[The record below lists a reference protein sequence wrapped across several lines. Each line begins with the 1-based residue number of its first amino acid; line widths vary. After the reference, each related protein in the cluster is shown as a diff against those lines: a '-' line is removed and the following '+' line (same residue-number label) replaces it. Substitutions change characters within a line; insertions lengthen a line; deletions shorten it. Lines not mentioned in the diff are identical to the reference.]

1 MYVRFKKRFSLLAA
15 LSGLLAISYGAGAQ
29 TLYGSLTGNV
39 TDSSGAAVPKAKIEI
54 LNTATGVV
62 RQIAAD
68 DRGAYL
74 VSDLQP
80 GAYRIT
86 ISAPSFQTR
95 VQEGLTI
102 DVNTVRR
109 LDVALDVSRLNESVT
124 VEASAVT
131 LQTDR
136 ADINNQIS
144 SSQLA
149 DLPLINSQGRNF
161 QALFKVLPGFTPPA
175 EAHSDAGNPQRSMV
189 VQVNGMPQSSNNT
202 RLDGATISYPWLPR
216 LVAYLPPVEA
226 IETVNVVSNSFDA
239 EQGMA
244 GGAAMNVAIKSG
256 TNQFHGAAWEYHTN
270 SRLKARNYF
279 YCLYSCSGDPNLPAK
294 NLNNQFGLRL
304 GGPIKR
310 NKLFFF
316 ADWERTT
323 RRQAASAFRTIP
335 TAALRNGDFTG
346 TGTTIYDPSTGNVNG
361 SNRSP
366 FPNNRIPATRID
378 PASAY
383 MAGLIPQPNQTVF
396 PNNYLA
402 VGTYRLTRD
411 NIDMKINYVPTGNMQ
426 IFGRYSLSPTDL
438 FDPPS
443 LGQAG
448 GDATNGGQPGLATG
462 LIQSAAIGGT
472 YTFSPHVLLDAVVG
486 YTRLRLDAK
495 NVDIDKNY
503 GLDVLH
509 IPGTNGSDPLQG
521 GYPRFNFPTGGFS
534 NLGNPNVSN
543 PFLFRDPQ
551 YTTSDNVSWILGTHS
566 LRFGFDFT
574 KYDINHFQPQASNGP
589 RGGFVFSG
597 GLTSLN
603 GGAATGTYNQW
614 GDFLLGLPQGMG
626 KDVQYLNPATVRM
639 PSYGLYIRDAWQISR
654 KLTLDY
660 GLRYE
665 FYPAPRRDHWAGE
678 RYDPTTDKVYRGG
691 FDVGV
696 GQLAPRLGI
705 AYRMNEK
712 TVIRTGA
719 GISID
724 PNSFRYLRDAYPA
737 TISTQ
742 FNGANSYQAAGSLRT
757 GLPAVVGPDLNQTVF
772 SLPLTVNTTTFP
784 QVFHRGYIESYNFT
798 IERDAG
804 AGFNLQAAYVGSRAI
819 RQTAIQNINTAGPNG
834 GQNGRALFPAFG
846 RTANVNYFTP
856 FNTASFNSL
865 QLQAIRR
872 VKSAMV
878 GVAYTLSRAIDYTDD
893 QDSSLFFNWVPI
905 LQRNKA
911 VAGFDRTHNFQF
923 FGDYGLP
930 FGRGKRWAKN
940 GWAARLAGGWQLN
953 WILSRYSGTPFS
965 VVSSATP
972 LNAPG
977 NSNQTADQVVAN
989 VQILGGHGAGQP
1001 YFDPNAF
1008 AVPGIVVPGTTR
1020 FGNTGRNI
1028 LRGPGFF
1035 NLDGSIFRDFAI
1047 TERFVLQ
1054 FRAEAFG
1061 ATNTPQFT
1069 QFTGGS
1075 STVTTVSSAI
1085 RNADQSIRFLN
1096 GYDELTVA
1104 TGERQFRFALKL
1116 SF

>member
-1 MYVRFKKRFSLLAA
+1 MYVSRIIRVATLLQFSLLA
-15 LSGLLAISYGAGAQ
+15 ISQVASAQ

-39 TDSSGAAVPKAKIEI
+39 TDSSGGSVPNAKIEI
-54 LNTATGVV
+54 LNVATGISRQVV
-62 RQIAAD
+62 TD
-68 DRGAYL
+68 ERGSYL
-74 VSDLQP
+74 VSDLQA
-80 GAYRIT
+80 GTYRVTIT
-86 ISAPSFQTR
+86 APSFQGR
-95 VQEGLTI
+95 IQEGLAV

-109 LDVALDVSRLNESVT
+109 LDVTLQVSQLTESVT
-124 VEASAVT
+124 VGAMAVA

-136 ADINNQIS
+136 ADINNQIGS
-144 SSQLA
+144 AQLT

-161 QALFKVLPGFTPPA
+161 QALFKVLPGFTPPV

-226 IETVNVVSNSFDA
+226 VETVNIVSSSFDA

-256 TNQFHGAAWEYHTN
+256 TNAFHGSAWEFHTN

-279 YCLYSCSGDPNLPAK
+279 YCLYSCSGDPNTPPK
-294 NLNNQFGLRL
+294 NLNNQFGVTL
-304 GGPIKR
+304 GGPIKK

-323 RRQAASAFRTIP
+323 RRQSASVNRTIP
-335 TAALRNGDFTG
+335 TAALRGGDFNG
-346 TGTTIYDPSTGNVNG
+346 TGGQIYDPNTGNG
-361 SNRSP
+361 DATKRTL
-366 FPNNRIPATRID
+366 FPNNQIPVTRID

-383 MAGLIPQPNQTVF
+383 MANLIPQPNQTVF

-402 VGTYRLTRD
+402 VGTYLLTRD
-411 NIDMKINYVPTGNMQ
+411 NIDMKINYVPTDNMQ
-426 IFGRYSLSPTDL
+426 IFGRYSLSPTDI

-443 LGQAG
+443 LGAAG
-448 GDATNGGQPGLATG
+448 GDATNGGQPGAATG
-462 LIQSAAIGGT
+462 LVQSAAIGGT
-472 YTFSPHVLLDAVVG
+472 YTFTPHLLFDGVVG
-486 YTRLRLDAK
+486 YTRLRLAAQ
-495 NVDIDKNY
+495 NVDIGKNY

-521 GYPRFNFPTGGFS
+521 GYPRFTFASGGFS
-534 NLGNPNVSN
+534 SLGNPNVSN

-551 YTTSDNVSWILGTHS
+551 YTTSDNVSWNLGNHS

-589 RGGFVFSG
+589 RGGFTFTGGVTSRSG
-597 GLTSLN
+597 GPV
-603 GGAATGTYNQW
+603 TGLYNQW
-614 GDFLLGLPQGMG
+614 ADFLLGLPQSMG

-639 PSYGLYIRDAWQISR
+639 PQYGLYIRDAWHISR

-660 GLRYE
+660 GMRYE
-665 FYPAPRRDHWAGE
+665 LYPAPRRDHWAGE
-678 RYDPTTDKVYRGG
+678 RYDPNTDKVYRGG
-691 FDVGV
+691 FDVGK
-696 GQLAPRLGI
+696 GQIAPRLGI
-705 AYRMNEK
+705 AYQLNDK
-712 TVIRTGA
+712 TVVRTGG
-719 GISID
+719 GISVD

-737 TISTQ
+737 TISSQ
-742 FNGANSYQAAGSLRT
+742 ISGATSFQAAGSLRT
-757 GLPAVVGPDLNQTVF
+757 GLPAVIGPDLNQTVF
-772 SLPLTVNTTTFP
+772 SLPATVGTTTFP

-804 AGFNLQAAYVGSRAI
+804 AGFNVQAAYVGSRAI
-819 RQTAIQNINTAGPNG
+819 RQTVLQNINSAGPDG
-834 GQNGRALFPAFG
+834 GNNGRALFPSFG

-856 FNTASFNSL
+856 FNTASYNGL

-872 VKSAMV
+872 VKGSMV
-878 GVAYTLSRAIDYTDD
+878 GFSYTLSRAVDYADD
-893 QDSSLFFNWVPI
+893 QDSGLTWNWVPM

-930 FGRGKRWAKN
+930 FGKGKHWVQN
-940 GWAARLAGGWQLN
+940 GFAARLVGGWQVN

-965 VVSSATP
+965 VLTSGTSV
-972 LNAPG
+972 NAPG
-977 NSNQTADQVVAN
+977 STQTADQLVAN
-989 VQILGGHGAGQP
+989 VQILGGHGSGQP
-1001 YFDPNAF
+1001 YFDVNAF
-1008 AVPGIVVPGTTR
+1008 APVNDKR
-1020 FGNTGRNI
+1020 FGNSGRDI

-1035 NLDGSIFRDFAI
+1035 NLDGSVFRDFSV
-1047 TERFVLQ
+1047 TERFILQ

-1061 ATNTPQFT
+1061 VTNTPQFA
-1069 QFTGGS
+1069 QF
-1075 STVTTVSSAI
+1075 STSSAGASSLT
-1085 RNADQSIRFLN
+1085 RNADGSIKALN
-1096 GYDELTVA
+1096 GFGEITSA